1 MADLAAQY
9 AHLRFTRD
17 QIFLDREEALT
28 VAQDFWGTSVAA
40 ERFTDKD
47 LAFVQGCLL
56 IAVDTSEKSGMLF
69 DLYSS
74 AVKAVPKKS
83 VQSLVKSLAKRS
95 AKRWFSNMIDDDPKV
110 SAVGKSAVQ
119 YSELTAEWRTRWQT
133 EDPSFLTNFLI
144 E

>member
-9 AHLRFTRD
+9 GHLRFTRD

-95 AKRWFSNMIDDDPKV
+95 AKRWFSNIIDDDPKV